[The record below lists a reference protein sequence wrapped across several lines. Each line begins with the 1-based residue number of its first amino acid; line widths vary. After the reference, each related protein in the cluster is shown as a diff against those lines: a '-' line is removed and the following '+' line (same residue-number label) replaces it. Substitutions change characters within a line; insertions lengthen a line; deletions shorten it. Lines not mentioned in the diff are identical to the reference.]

1 MRQMPSLFTDDFSY
15 TRVALK
21 AVNEENPLQL
31 KFVEEESLIEFTI
44 PQELQRRFKRLPKEI
59 LPAANEPL
67 RLCGDKNLVMEE
79 LEETRKSE
87 EDWSSLQYLWKLH
100 PVVNW
105 INDRGLTLFGRHQA
119 PVIGLNE
126 LNTGEVVFVML
137 SVIPNR
143 RGQPLINK
151 WVSVVFRSGKFERV
165 EDFEQ
170 TLERTSLGK
179 QDISN
184 RMQSIDEKLLNLRG
198 IAVEKAEKKM
208 IKDRSDFEHKINV
221 ELQEQYDRL
230 RKLKSQHR
238 QQLEL
243 RYADG
248 TPVNN
253 QRKSK
258 EEIQVERI
266 FE

>member
-1 MRQMPSLFTDDFSY
+1 MKTLAPGARIVVRDAEWLIKLTTRMSNDLLVVDVVGVSDFIKGR
-15 TRVALK
+15 TA
-21 AVNEENPLQL
+21 Q
-31 KFVEEESLIEFTI
+31 FI
-44 PQELQRRFKRLPKEI
+44 QELEDDLKVLDPESTTLVADKSSGYRDSVLFIE
-59 LPAANEPL
+59 AHL
-67 RLCGDKNLVMEE
+67 RQ
-79 LEETRKSE
+79 TA
-87 EDWSSLQYLWKLH
+87 
-100 PVVNW
+100 PT
-105 INDRGLTLFGRHQA
+105 GLTLFGRHQA

-137 SVIPNR
+137 GVIPNR

-151 WVSVVFRSGKFERV
+151 WVSVIFQNGKFERI
-165 EDFEQ
+165 EDFEK

-184 RMQSIDEKLLNLRG
+184 RMQSIDENLFNLRG

-208 IKDRSDFEHKINV
+208 IKERNDFEHRINV

-248 TPVNN
+248 TPVVN
-253 QRKSK
+253 QRKSR
-258 EEIQVERI
+258 E
-266 FE
+266 